1 MSDPAPPLTSRLQ
14 KGGALLYDM
23 RQLASHWAGK
33 PADLAPGRFVKSV
46 LPKATQARANDTY
59 RYAFLPRFVDGTP
72 ENAWTLCAELEQN
85 QPAAEIAR
93 AFYYW
98 ITARAEPVLYRYVT
112 EELFLQARS
121 GITTVTSVE
130 VGEWLRRIRT
140 GGPRPWSSIVCIKV
154 ARGLLAAL
162 RDFGILA
169 GASRKTIAP
178 FHLPLESFCLIAFC
192 LRNVLG
198 DHQDLTQHPDWRLFL
213 LSPKSVERLLLEAH
227 QLNWLHYQ
235 AAGAVSR
242 LEFPADSF
250 ENYARLVLHG

>member
-1 MSDPAPPLTSRLQ
+1 
-14 KGGALLYDM
+14 
-23 RQLASHWAGK
+23 
-33 PADLAPGRFVKSV
+33 
-46 LPKATQARANDTY
+46 
-59 RYAFLPRFVDGTP
+59 
-72 ENAWTLCAELEQN
+72 LEQH
-85 QPAAEIAR
+85 QPAAETAR

-130 VGEWLRRIRT
+130 VGEWLRRIKT
-140 GGPRPWSSIVCIKV
+140 GGPRPWSSIVSIKV

-162 RDFGILA
+162 RDFGILT

-178 FHLPLESFCLIAFC
+178 FHLPLEAFCLIAFC

-235 AAGAVSR
+235 AAGAVTR

-250 ENYARLVLHG
+250 QNYARLVLNG